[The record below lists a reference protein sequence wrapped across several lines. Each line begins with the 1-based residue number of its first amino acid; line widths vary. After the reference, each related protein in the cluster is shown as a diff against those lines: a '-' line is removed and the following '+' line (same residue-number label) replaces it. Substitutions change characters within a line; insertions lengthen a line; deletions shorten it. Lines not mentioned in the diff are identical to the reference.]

1 MDMAKC
7 TSNKNSFMKAN
18 LKMECLTVGES
29 LKITLDNGDKA
40 SMMGME
46 STKNSL
52 KLTSKS

>member
-1 MDMAKC
+1 
-7 TSNKNSFMKAN
+7 MKVN

-52 KLTSKS
+52 KLTSKL